1 MGFTLLFLSME
12 RTEVYRKCW
21 DFIYMLSSWWCA
33 GIPTS
38 LIKASPTICL
48 VRSENESTI
57 QLTPL
62 SFLSL
67 LPLPREK
74 KCICS
79 TGDLFTP
86 RPNSHLFSLL
96 SLHQIICYGFS
107 VMKIFGSS
115 LRSLNI
121 SFSLKIKIMPQLD
134 GDNVANTLEAIVAS
148 RVEPSHMYVWHLIC
162 ALELPQ
168 SCLLWS
174 ELFQWCLKIN
184 WIFKNVSFSYRSWW
198 PNGWGGSGNGI
209 YCHLQYHLTLFDS
222 FHQS

>member
-1 MGFTLLFLSME
+1 MMCWNSYQSHKSQPYHLLGEIREWINNPANSIKFSITAPFTQGEKMHML
-12 RTEVYRKCW
+12 YRR
-21 DFIYMLSSWWCA
+21 
-33 GIPTS
+33 S
-38 LIKASPTICL
+38 LYSQTKF
-48 VRSENESTI
+48 
-57 QLTPL
+57 
-62 SFLSL
+62 SF
-67 LPLPREK
+67 
-74 KCICS
+74 
-79 TGDLFTP
+79 
-86 RPNSHLFSLL
+86 FSLL

-148 RVEPSHMYVWHLIC
+148 RVEPSHMYVWHLIR
-162 ALELPQ
+162 ALEIPQ

-198 PNGWGGSGNGI
+198 PNGWGCSVNGI